1 MTRTERMEMALAMN
15 DAEMAEEIEWFDA
28 ARKAGIL
35 KPEVSKAFDEMDAA
49 DLDAAAE
56 TLLRTK

>member
-1 MTRTERMEMALAMN
+1 MEMALTMN